1 MDWGVI
7 TVTATELLAWIGL
20 GSIIL
25 VGSIALA
32 FLFASLAD
40 RYQGNR

>member
-20 GSIIL
+20 GSVIL
-25 VGSIALA
+25 GASIALA
-32 FLFASLAD
+32 FLVAWLAD
-40 RYQGNR
+40 RMPGNR